1 MRRSMLWLG
10 TVAVALSA
18 CGKSDMFSA
27 HPDVVAKAAGQEL
40 SAERV
45 AEILTSVKGIQ
56 LEPEAAKFIADVWVD
71 YTLFAQRVA
80 EGDVM
85 ADSAF
90 IREAMWTDV
99 ASFQAGQLFDSLIA
113 RRQPT
118 ATEKMDSAIAASG
131 MVNIQ
136 HVLVSVEQTASES
149 QRVAAR
155 KKIDGILARARAG
168 ADFSELARDNSD
180 DPGSKNN
187 GGVYGPVP
195 RGQFVPA
202 FDSTSFA
209 LAPGEISD
217 VVPTQFGFHIIRRL
231 TDEEARP
238 RFEEALEPA
247 LIGQMEASYYA
258 GLDSSRKIKVVSG
271 AAPRAKEALLDLDGN
286 INNSKKLVTF
296 EGGAL
301 TVADFV
307 RWIRAQTNDPTQGP
321 QLLQQMQQVAD
332 SLMDKGLRE
341 TAQRHLFLKEAEQEG
356 MDLTAEQWGE
366 VTDFFS
372 STLDSI
378 KADVQLTPEA
388 IDSNAT
394 ETDRRA
400 AAAMKVDQFFDR
412 MVTGQSRLRLLPGML
427 AWTLRSRGEYGV
439 NPAGINRAIE
449 LAREKLAA
457 EGGAEAS
464 QTPPVIRPAPGG
476 PPVGNAQP

>member
-40 SAERV
+40 TAERV

-56 LEPEAAKFIADVWVD
+56 LEPEAAKFVADIWVD
-71 YTLFAQRVA
+71 YTLFAQKVA

-113 RRQPT
+113 RRQPIT
-118 ATEKMDSAIAASG
+118 TEKMDSAIAASG

-136 HVLVSVEQTASES
+136 HVLVSVEQTASEA

-155 KKIDGILARARAG
+155 KKIDGVLARARAG

-180 DPGSKNN
+180 DPGSKDN

-231 TDEEARP
+231 SAEEARP
-238 RFEEALEPA
+238 RFEQALEPA
-247 LIGQMEASYYA
+247 LLNQMEVSYYA
-258 GLDSSRKIKVVSG
+258 GLDSSRKIKVASG

-286 INNSKKLVTF
+286 INNRKKLVTF

-321 QLLQQMQQVAD
+321 QLLQQMRQVPD
-332 SLMDKGLRE
+332 SMMEMGLRE
-341 TAQRHLFLKEAEQEG
+341 TAQRYLFLKEAEREG

-366 VTDFFS
+366 VTSFFS

-378 KADVQLTPEA
+378 KTDVQLTPEA
-388 IDSNAT
+388 IDPNAS
-394 ETDRRA
+394 EADRRA
-400 AAAMKVDQFFDR
+400 AAAMKVDQFFDQ
-412 MVTGQSRLRLLPGML
+412 MLTGQTRLRLLPGML

-439 NPAGINRAIE
+439 NPAGISRAIE

-457 EGGAEAS
+457 EGGTNGAP
-464 QTPPVIRPAPGG
+464 QVIRPAPGG